1 MMMLMRI
8 LMKRGMVCN
17 KQSRTEVDTLA
28 KRWSSGAPSSVTI
41 MRIRHN
47 IEHCSKS
54 NIEQC
59 TKHGAMHKIIHPV
72 WQLRTSSNST
82 NSSTYNKQNK
92 DLKPTSYTVQ
102 QYLGMQSMSQWCHN
116 YFSNTNITHINVCY
130 VICTH
135 GTAQS
140 MTFTYDH
147 EHYKHQCMLTS

>member
-8 LMKRGMVCN
+8 MMKRGKVCN

-28 KRWSSGAPSSVTI
+28 KRWGSGAPSSVTI

-47 IEHCSKS
+47 IE
-54 NIEQC
+54 QYR
-59 TKHGAMHKIIHPV
+59 AMHKIIHPV

-82 NSSTYNKQNK
+82 NSSTYNNQNK

-102 QYLGMQSMSQWCHN
+102 QYLGMQSMSQWCQN
-116 YFSNTNITHINVCY
+116 YFSTTNITNITYINVCY

-140 MTFTYDH
+140 VTFTYDH